1 MISRAKGMTGGL
13 EVFSNLNDFMVKKSF
28 NMVNYGKKDK

>member
-1 MISRAKGMTGGL
+1 MISRAKGGL

-28 NMVNYGKKDK
+28 IMVSYGKKD